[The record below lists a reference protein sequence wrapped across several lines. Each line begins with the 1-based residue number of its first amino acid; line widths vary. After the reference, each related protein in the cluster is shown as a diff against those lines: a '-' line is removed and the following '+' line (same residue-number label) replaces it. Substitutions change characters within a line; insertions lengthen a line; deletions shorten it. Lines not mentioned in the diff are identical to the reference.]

1 MWHSTAPNRLRH
13 ACVQFLHNIERQA
26 AVSPSRSASAAV
38 FPIRTVAALTGVNPV
53 TLRAW
58 ERRYGLVKPLRT
70 ASGRRMYTQADIDTL
85 QRALALVQRGVAIGR
100 ARDALDGGASARAAP
115 SRSSTP
121 WSQHR
126 ARMLAAIDR
135 FDEQALD
142 QVYDEM
148 LALHPIERVTRD
160 ALLPL
165 LMELGQRWRDR
176 VGGIAEEHFLSVY
189 LRNKLGARFHHRSRT
204 AGGPTMIV
212 SCLPGEHHEVGAF
225 VFALA
230 AHEHGYRVVLLGAD
244 MPLPELV
251 PAAHRTRA
259 QALVLSG
266 TYLAAPDVALAPM
279 AQLVA
284 TVKVPVFVGGPVAV
298 HQRERLLAAG
308 AVPLGTEV
316 EAALARIA
324 QALRSR

>member
-1 MWHSTAPNRLRH
+1 MPKSDMP
-13 ACVQFLHNIERQA
+13 
-26 AVSPSRSASAAV
+26 PSRTPTGAV
-38 FPIRTVAALTGVNPV
+38 FPIRTVAALTGVNPI

-58 ERRYGLVKPLRT
+58 ERRYGLVTPLRT
-70 ASGRRMYTQADIDTL
+70 ASGRRMYTQADIDTI

-100 ARDALDGGASARAAP
+100 ARDALDGGRPARAGP

-121 WSQHR
+121 WAQQR
-126 ARMLAAIDR
+126 ARMLAAIER

-165 LMELGQRWRDR
+165 LIELGQRWRDR
-176 VGGIAEEHFLSVY
+176 AGGVAEEHFLSVY

-204 AGGPTMIV
+204 ADGPTLIV
-212 SCLPGEHHEVGAF
+212 ACLPGEHHEVGAF

-244 MPLPELV
+244 MPLPELAY
-251 PAAHRTRA
+251 AAHRTRA
-259 QALVLSG
+259 RALVLSG
-266 TYLAAPDVALAPM
+266 THAASPDVAGPQL
-279 AQLVA
+279 AQLA
-284 TVKVPVFVGGPVAV
+284 AAAKVPVFVGGPVAV

-308 AVPLGTEV
+308 AVPLGTEI

-324 QALRSR
+324 QSLRGV